1 MKHFSFPPAARR
13 AALVATLLTAGA
25 AAPALAQTTETATA
39 QNPATKADTTT
50 VSTTKVPFD
59 GMDLSWVNGQNRQ
72 TNFPL
77 QIKDAAGETVLTGS
91 ALLDGYY
98 NYNFANPIDNTQ
110 TASAMIGRTNEFSL
124 ALATIGI
131 ESNYKNIIGRLWL
144 QTGSMLNVV
153 QEADGSVLRGRNTS
167 TGNLKFIRE
176 AAAGYHFNKAYGLNV
191 ELGIFMSYIGL
202 ESYVMQENWSY
213 QRSLVCDFTPFYFQG
228 ARVQF
233 YPSKKFKTELWLMNG
248 WQTYNSFNRRPAV
261 GNSNYFRP
269 SENLQLVANFYYGND
284 SRPGTDSTAVG
295 RASYPNVNRFH
306 HDNSIVARYYHK
318 DKKGPLKGI
327 TQAAFS
333 LNTHYGFQS
342 GDGLK
347 ARDNYMFGSS
357 LANRLWFAKNKMAL
371 TTRVGFV
378 KNPSRYLSF
387 TPAVLGGD
395 GTNAFTRTDP
405 GKLTAKE
412 LTLTYDIMPVDF
424 VTFRFEYLHRSAN
437 VPYFAG
443 PGGTT
448 SPSGYADQPLP
459 LSFQPDLRDYEN
471 RATFSVNFRL

>member
-1 MKHFSFPPAARR
+1 MKNLSH
-13 AALVATLLTAGA
+13 ATLLSTALFALLATGA
-25 AAPALAQTTETATA
+25 AVPALAQTTETATA
-39 QNPATKADTTT
+39 QKPPAKADTTAA
-50 VSTTKVPFD
+50 KVPFE
-59 GMDLSWVNGQNRQ
+59 GMDLTWVNGQNRQ
-72 TNFPL
+72 ANFPL
-77 QIKDAAGETVLTGS
+77 VFKDGNGETVLTGT
-91 ALLDGYY
+91 AILDGNF
-98 NYNFANPIDNTQ
+98 NYNFARPVDHTQ
-110 TASAMIGRTNEFSL
+110 TISAVTGRANEFSL

-144 QTGSMLNVV
+144 QTGSMLHVV
-153 QEADGSVLRGRNTS
+153 QETDGSVLRGRNTG

-176 AAAGYHFNKAYGLNV
+176 AAAGYHFNKAYGLNL

-202 ESYVMQENWSY
+202 ESYVMQENWNY

-233 YPSKKFKTELWLMNG
+233 YPTQKFKTELWVMNG
-248 WQTYNSFNRRPAV
+248 WQTYNTFNKRPAL

-284 SRPGTDSTAVG
+284 SRPGTDSAAVG
-295 RASYPNVNRFH
+295 RTAYPDVTRFH

-318 DKKGPLKGI
+318 DKSKPLRGI

-342 GDGLK
+342 GTGV
-347 ARDNYMFGSS
+347 ARKDNYMFGSS
-357 LANRLWFAKNKMAL
+357 LANRVWFNKNKMAL
-371 TTRVGFV
+371 TLRAGFV

-387 TPAVLGGD
+387 SPAVLGGD

-405 GKLTAKE
+405 AKLTAKE
-412 LTLTYDIMPVDF
+412 FTATYDIMPNDF
-424 VTFRFEYLHRSAN
+424 VTFRVEYLHRSAN

-448 SPSGYADQPLP
+448 SPSGYADQPIP
-459 LSFQPDLRDYEN
+459 TSWQPDLRDTEN
-471 RATFSVNFRL
+471 RAILSVNFRL